1 MNTEVLTAGPNLL
14 DKLLEEQQ
22 HLTAVERFSQKH
34 AGNHE
39 PTQARYYR
47 DLIPLTRPGK
57 GEQYAFEVNLD
68 ACSSCKACVSACH
81 SLNGLDE
88 DEAWRDVSIVT
99 GLDAELQPVQQT
111 VTSAC
116 HHCADPA
123 CADGCPTLAY
133 EKDSDTGVV
142 RHLDDQCIGC
152 QYCQLKCPYDVPK
165 FSKSRGIV
173 RKCDMCHER
182 LAEGEAPACVQA
194 CPSEAIR
201 IRIVPIEEIDLA
213 ASTGKKLLPGTVPSS
228 YTRPS
233 TRFLNSRVEEECAN
247 SNDNAAPQPEH
258 CHFPLVWMLVLTQ
271 ISVGILVAATILKN
285 PPTALPWLAAI
296 TGLLGICCSVLHLG
310 RPQHAWKAF
319 LGWRKSWLS
328 REIIAFNFWL
338 PPLAFT
344 AFGWLPAWPAL
355 LTGALAVACSIMV
368 YIDTRREFW
377 SAKNTVPR
385 FLGTIA
391 VTAVLTI
398 TACSSSPSFL
408 LPATIILAK
417 LLIESLALLPLRS
430 NQPSHAKATAQLLA
444 VPLRRITTGRVAL
457 ALCALGILSALTP
470 AAIIVAAFL
479 LTLGELI
486 ERSLYFKAVSAPKMP
501 GLR

>member
-22 HLTAVERFSQKH
+22 QLTAVERFSQKH
-34 AGNHE
+34 AADNT

-47 DLIPLTRPGK
+47 DLIPLTRPGA
-57 GEQYAFEVNLD
+57 GEQYGFEVDLD

-88 DEAWRDVSIVT
+88 DESWRDVSIVT
-99 GLDAELQPVQQT
+99 GLDADLQAVQQT

-133 EKDSDTGVV
+133 EKDHDTGIV

-165 FSKSRGIV
+165 FSESRGIV

-213 ASTGKKLLPGTVPSS
+213 AAGNRKLLPGTVDSS

-233 TRFLNSRVEEECAN
+233 TRFLNSRVEIE
-247 SNDNAAPQPEH
+247 SDDNAAPQPEH
-258 CHFPLVWMLVLTQ
+258 GHFPLVWMLVLTQ
-271 ISVGILVAATILKN
+271 ISVGILLAATILTN

-296 TGLLGICCSVLHLG
+296 IGVLGIAGSVLHLG

-319 LGWRKSWLS
+319 LGWKKSWLS
-328 REIIAFNFWL
+328 REIIAFNLWL
-338 PPLAFT
+338 PPLGLA
-344 AFGWLPAWPAL
+344 AIGWLPAWPAL
-355 LTGALAVACSIMV
+355 LTGALAVACSVMV
-368 YIDTRREFW
+368 YVDTQREFW
-377 SAKNTVPR
+377 KARNTLSR

-391 VTAVLTI
+391 ITAALTF
-398 TACSSSPSFL
+398 TACSSSPGFL
-408 LPATIILAK
+408 LPASVILAK
-417 LLIESLALLPLRS
+417 LLIESLALLPLRF
-430 NQPSHAKATAQLLA
+430 AKASPAKTTAYLLA
-444 VPLRRITTGRVAL
+444 VPLRRTTVGRIAP
-457 ALCALGILSALTP
+457 AICALGILTALNP
-470 AAIIVAAFL
+470 AAFGSAAL
-479 LTLGELI
+479 LLAVGELI
-486 ERSLYFKAVSAPKMP
+486 ERSLYFKAVAAPKMP
-501 GLR
+501 GLS

>member
-1 MNTEVLTAGPNLL
+1 MSVEVLSAGPNLI

-22 HLTAVERFSQKH
+22 QLTAVERFSQKH
-34 AGNHE
+34 ATVSA

-47 DLIPLTRPGK
+47 DLIPLTKPGK
-57 GEQYAFEVNLD
+57 GEQYGFEVDLD

-88 DEAWRDVSIVT
+88 DESWRDVSVVT
-99 GLDAELQPVQQT
+99 GVDSSHQAVQQT

-133 EKDSDTGVV
+133 EKDAGTGVV

-213 ASTGKKLLPGTVPSS
+213 AGPGKKLLPGTVDSN

-233 TRFLNSRVEEECAN
+233 TRFLNSRIEADGD
-247 SNDNAAPQPEH
+247 DNATPHPEH
-258 CHFPLVWMLVLTQ
+258 GHFPLVWMLVLTQ
-271 ISVGILVAATILKN
+271 ISVGILLAATILPN

-296 TGLLGICCSVLHLG
+296 IGVLGIGGSVLHLG

-319 LGWRKSWLS
+319 LGWKKSWLS
-328 REIIAFNFWL
+328 REIIAFNLWL
-338 PPLAFT
+338 PPLGLA
-344 AFGWLPAWPAL
+344 AIGWLPAWPAL
-355 LTGALAVACSIMV
+355 LAGCLAVACSVMV
-368 YIDTRREFW
+368 YVDTQREFW
-377 SAKNTVPR
+377 KARYTLPR

-391 VTAVLTI
+391 IAAALTL
-398 TACSSSPSFL
+398 TACSDTPPLL
-408 LPATIILAK
+408 LPAGIILAK
-417 LLIESLALLPLRS
+417 LFIESLALLPLRS
-430 NQPSHAKATAQLLA
+430 TKTSPAKATAYLLA
-444 VPLRRITTGRVAL
+444 VPLRRTTVGRVAP
-457 ALCALGILSALTP
+457 ALCAIGILSALNP
-470 AAIIVAAFL
+470 AAFGTAAVLLIV
-479 LTLGELI
+479 GELV
-486 ERSLYFKAVSAPKMP
+486 ERSLYFQAVSAPKMP

>member
-1 MNTEVLTAGPNLL
+1 MNVEALSAGPNLI

-22 HLTAVERFSQKH
+22 QLTAVERFSQKH
-34 AGNHE
+34 AADLE

-57 GEQYAFEVNLD
+57 GEQYGFEVDLD

-88 DEAWRDVSIVT
+88 DESWRDVSIVT
-99 GLDAELQPVQQT
+99 GLDQHSQAVQQT

-133 EKDSDTGVV
+133 EKDDDTGIV

-173 RKCDMCHER
+173 RKCDMCHDR
-182 LAEGEAPACVQA
+182 LADGEAPACVQA

-213 ASTGKKLLPGTVPSS
+213 ASTGKTLLPGTVPST

-233 TRFLNSRVEEECAN
+233 TRYLNSRIDYESE
-247 SNDNAAPQPEH
+247 DDPTPQPEH
-258 CHFPLVWMLVLTQ
+258 GHFPLAWMLVLTQ
-271 ISVGILVAATILKN
+271 ISVGILLAATILTN
-285 PPTALPWLAAI
+285 PPAALAWLAAI
-296 TGLLGICCSVLHLG
+296 IGVLGIGGSVLHLG

-328 REIIAFNFWL
+328 REIIAFNLWL
-338 PPLAFT
+338 PPLGLA
-344 AFGWLPAWPAL
+344 AIGWLPAWPAL
-355 LTGALAVACSIMV
+355 ITGSLAVACSVMV
-368 YIDTRREFW
+368 YVDTRREFW
-377 SAKNTVPR
+377 KTKHTLPR

-391 VTAVLTI
+391 VAAALTL
-398 TACSSSPSFL
+398 TVCNSAPSFL
-408 LPATIILAK
+408 LPACIILAK
-417 LLIESLALLPLRS
+417 LLIESLTLLPLRS
-430 NQPSHAKATAQLLA
+430 AKASPAKTSAYLLA
-444 VPLRRITTGRVAL
+444 VPLRRTTVGRVAP
-457 ALCALGILSALTP
+457 ALCALGILTALNP
-470 AAIIVAAFL
+470 AAFGTAALL

-486 ERSLYFKAVSAPKMP
+486 ERSLYFKAVVAPKMP

>member
-1 MNTEVLTAGPNLL
+1 MNAEVHSSGPNLL
-14 DKLLEEQQ
+14 DKLLEDQQ
-22 HLTAVERFSQKH
+22 QLTAVERFSQKH
-34 AGNHE
+34 ATDQE

-57 GEQYAFEVNLD
+57 GEQYAFEVDLD

-81 SLNGLDE
+81 NLNGLDE

-99 GLDAELQPVQQT
+99 GLDSDLQPVQQT

-123 CADGCPTLAY
+123 CSDGCPTLAY
-133 EKDSDTGVV
+133 EKDNDTGIV

-165 FSKSRGIV
+165 FSPSRGIV

-201 IRIVPIEEIDLA
+201 IRIVPNEEINLA
-213 ASTGKKLLPGTVPSS
+213 ADTEKKLLPGTVPST

-233 TRFLNSRVEEECAN
+233 TRFLNSRVERETETA
-247 SNDNAAPQPEH
+247 STPQPEH
-258 CHFPLVWMLVLTQ
+258 GHFPLVWMLVLTQ
-271 ISVGILVAATILKN
+271 ISVGILLAATTLTN
-285 PPTALPWLAAI
+285 PPGALTWLAAI
-296 TGLLGICCSVLHLG
+296 TGLLGIVGSVLHLG
-310 RPQHAWKAF
+310 RPRHAWKAF

-328 REIIAFNFWL
+328 REIIAFNLWL
-338 PPLAFT
+338 PPLALS
-344 AFGWLPAWPAL
+344 ALGWLPAWPAL
-355 LTGALAVACSIMV
+355 LAGAVAVACSVMV

-377 SAKNTVPR
+377 KARHTLPR

-391 VTAVLTI
+391 LAATLTI
-398 TACSSSPSFL
+398 TACSSAPGLL
-408 LPATIILAK
+408 LPAAVILAK
-417 LLIESLALLPLRS
+417 IVVECLALLPLRS
-430 NQPSHAKATAQLLA
+430 RVPSHARTTARLLA
-444 VPLRRITTGRVAL
+444 GPLRRAATGRVAL
-457 ALCALGILSALTP
+457 VLCALGILSAQTP
-470 AAIIVAAFL
+470 AAIGLAVVL
-479 LTLGELI
+479 LMVGELV
-486 ERSLYFKAVSAPKMP
+486 ERSLYFKAVSAPGMP
-501 GLR
+501 GLK

>member
-1 MNTEVLTAGPNLL
+1 MNTTVLSAGPNLI
-14 DKLLEEQQ
+14 DKLLDEQQ
-22 HLTAVERFSQKH
+22 QLTVVERFSQKH
-34 AGNHE
+34 AADHT

-57 GEQYAFEVNLD
+57 GEQYGFEVDLD

-88 DEAWRDVSIVT
+88 DEAWRDVSVVT
-99 GLDAELQPVQQT
+99 GLDPNRQAAQQT
-111 VTSAC
+111 VTSSC

-133 EKDSDTGVV
+133 EKDADTGIV

-165 FSKSRGIV
+165 FSQARGIV

-213 ASTGKKLLPGTVPSS
+213 SASGENLLPGTVDSS

-233 TRFLNSRVEEECAN
+233 TRFLNSRVAFEGE
-247 SNDNAAPQPEH
+247 DNADLHPEH
-258 CHFPLVWMLVLTQ
+258 GHFPLVWMLVLTQ
-271 ISVGILVAATILKN
+271 ISVGILLAATILPT
-285 PPTALPWLAAI
+285 PPTALPLLAAI
-296 TGLLGICCSVLHLG
+296 IGVLGIGGSVLHLG

-319 LGWRKSWLS
+319 LGWKKSWLS
-328 REIIAFNFWL
+328 REIIAFNLWL
-338 PPLAFT
+338 PPLGLA
-344 AFGWLPAWPAL
+344 AIGWLPAWPAL
-355 LTGALAVACSIMV
+355 LTGALAVACSVMV
-368 YIDTRREFW
+368 YVDTHRDFW
-377 SAKNTVPR
+377 KAKTTLPR
-385 FLGTIA
+385 FLGTVGVA
-391 VTAVLTI
+391 TALTL
-398 TACSSSPSFL
+398 TACSNTPDL
-408 LPATIILAK
+408 ILPAGIVLAK

-430 NQPSHAKATAQLLA
+430 TRASPARTTAYLLA
-444 VPLRRITTGRVAL
+444 VPLRRTTVARIAP
-457 ALCALGILSALTP
+457 ALCALLILSALNP
-470 AAIIVAAFL
+470 AAFGTAALL